1 MRIRG
6 NRIKALFAAAAAST
20 FILCSMSNVLAVSM
34 PIGRLIITMDV
45 SGYTPAQNVAT
56 CEISNWRTQY
66 NLIHVNDGLAFNPTR
81 SVSPNEDWLFTWDGD
96 KHFEITPCYDRSK
109 IVFDYYHAQPQVD
122 TTGLRLTVSGDS
134 VTLAQP
140 ANSLNQKWDIYVA
153 STAPPSSPAKLA
165 WTVTSKPN
173 IEHPPQEGDLY
184 ILVSTSNGKA
194 LVCQPSGQ
202 GGVTGPSLKPFSPGS
217 LSEDMLWDFYLYGAG
232 TDKSIKL
239 TVGQLKYTDRGVEYM
254 FDVEP
259 YIDPQSARTMVPI
272 RFIAEALG
280 ARVDWID
287 SIKTD
292 YITLGGK
299 TLSIVL
305 NKPLP
310 DGMGTAVIVKD
321 RLFVPIRYV
330 SEQLG
335 ATVGWDDK
343 TKTVTIA

>member
-1 MRIRG
+1 
-6 NRIKALFAAAAAST
+6 
-20 FILCSMSNVLAVSM
+20 
-34 PIGRLIITMDV
+34 
-45 SGYTPAQNVAT
+45 
-56 CEISNWRTQY
+56 
-66 NLIHVNDGLAFNPTR
+66 
-81 SVSPNEDWLFTWDGD
+81 
-96 KHFEITPCYDRSK
+96 
-109 IVFDYYHAQPQVD
+109 
-122 TTGLRLTVSGDS
+122 
-134 VTLAQP
+134 
-140 ANSLNQKWDIYVA
+140 
-153 STAPPSSPAKLA
+153 
-165 WTVTSKPN
+165 
-173 IEHPPQEGDLY
+173 
-184 ILVSTSNGKA
+184 
-194 LVCQPSGQ
+194 
-202 GGVTGPSLKPFSPGS
+202 
-217 LSEDMLWDFYLYGAG
+217 MLWNFYLYGAG

-239 TVGQLKYTDRGVEYM
+239 TIGQLKYTDRGAEYM

-343 TKTVTIA
+343 TKTVTIS